1 MLTLPPSV
9 RIYFA
14 VAPVDGR
21 KGMDALA
28 CLAQTVLAQDPLS
41 GHLFAFLNR
50 RRDALRVPFWDR
62 TGWMLVS
69 KRLARGCFHLPT
81 TPAEGA
87 SHLEIESAELAL
99 ILEGID
105 LRDARRRPR
114 WIAPRAA
121 TPDARPG

>member
-28 CLAQTVLAQDPLS
+28 GLAQTVLEQDPLT

-50 RRDALRVPFWDR
+50 RRDALRVLFWDR

-87 SHLEIESAELAL
+87 SHLEIEGAELAL

-114 WIAPRAA
+114 WAAPCA
-121 TPDARPG
+121 TTREARPG

>member
-28 CLAQTVLAQDPLS
+28 GLAQTVLAKDPMQ
-41 GHLFAFLNR
+41 GHLFAFLTR
-50 RRDALRVPFWDR
+50 RRDALRVLFWDR

-69 KRLARGCFHLPT
+69 KRLARGCFHLPSV
-81 TPAEGA
+81 PPEGA
-87 SHLEIESAELAL
+87 SHLEIEAAELAL

-105 LRDARRRPR
+105 LRGARRRPR
-114 WIAPRAA
+114 WVAPHAVMY
-121 TPDARPG
+121 DARTG